1 LGRTQQWRGK
11 RVQEYFQE
19 VRLVLGD
26 RQLQKGVGIRKWKI
40 VEVSQMRFQLNVN
53 DL

>member
-1 LGRTQQWRGK
+1 LDRTQQRRGK
-11 RVQEYFQE
+11 RLQEYFQE
-19 VRLVLGD
+19 VRLVLEG

-40 VEVSQMRFQLNVN
+40 VEVPHMRFQLNVN